1 MKPNNA
7 FKFSLLN
14 TPLGAM
20 VIVTNEEALYLLE
33 FEEPLR
39 VTQGIQKIEKRIH
52 SKVIRGK
59 NKPME
64 FIEWELTEYFK
75 GRLKNFKTPIVSIG
89 SLFQQSVWHALQ
101 HIPLGCTQSYADL
114 ARVIGKPS
122 AYRAVAQAN
131 GANQIAIVVPCHRVI
146 NADGKLGGYGGGIAR
161 KQWLLDHE
169 RGQ

>member
-7 FKFSLLN
+7 FKFSVLN
-14 TPLGAM
+14 TPLGTM

-39 VTQGIQKIEKRIH
+39 VTQGIQKIEKSIN

-64 FIEWELTEYFK
+64 SIEWELTEYFK
-75 GRLKNFKTPIVSIG
+75 GRLKNFKTPIVSVG
-89 SLFQQSVWHALQ
+89 SLFQQSVWQALQ

-114 ARVIGKPS
+114 ARTIGKPS